1 MKNFINMIEVIIG
14 ISWPFVL
21 LFIIINFKTLKEK
34 YECMKLKKQAQRRK
48 QQYLDKVKVKY
59 NSFTLNEKA
68 NIYKELLKIK
78 AEHAKLRNRNA
89 AGDAL
94 IQTIMAPENIKSIIL
109 EIRKKYKI
117 DVLESYYELDLEYL
131 KSEFN
136 KERIK

>member
-1 MKNFINMIEVIIG
+1 
-14 ISWPFVL
+14 
-21 LFIIINFKTLKEK
+21 
-34 YECMKLKKQAQRRK
+34 MKLKKQAQRRK

-59 NSFTLNEKA
+59 NSLTLNEKA